1 MARGGMPK
9 MGGNNMN
16 QMMKQ
21 MQKLQKQMEQM
32 QEDLNKQEV
41 EASVGG
47 GVVTAKVNGQK
58 ELISITIDE
67 DVVDPED
74 IETLQDLVV
83 AAVNEAMRKAEEK
96 AAGEMA
102 KLTGGLNLPGMF

>member
-1 MARGGMPK
+1 MARGGMPN
-9 MGGNNMN
+9 MGGKNMN

-21 MQKLQKQMEQM
+21 MQKLQKEMEKM

-58 ELISITIDE
+58 ELLSISIDE
-67 DVVDPED
+67 AVVDPED
-74 IETLQDLVV
+74 IETLEDLIV
-83 AAVNEAMRKAEEK
+83 AAVNEAMRSAEEK
-96 AAGEMA
+96 ASGEMS
-102 KLTGGLNLPGMF
+102 KLTGGLNIPGMF